1 MLLDEY
7 NVSLAHSNP
16 PTLQKL
22 IGLKFIHNCI
32 SMLANSLFRR
42 SNNSKVMPVDH
53 FVYYAV
59 EMSEDRDRESDTT
72 IEYPLEDED
81 MGERREETS
90 TMSREEPPPNKKKRR
105 RRGKR
110 QGGGAPDSKRKPP
123 RDGPPGGGEGAA
135 GGSGSGN
142 KLAYYN
148 RVHTF
153 YIKVLLQIHIRVL
166 QKLQRMKWLTAANI
180 Y

>member
-1 MLLDEY
+1 MRKQAPCHER
-7 NVSLAHSNP
+7 NH
-16 PTLQKL
+16 LQTKE
-22 IGLKFIHNCI
+22 KE
-32 SMLANSLFRR
+32 
-42 SNNSKVMPVDH
+42 K
-53 FVYYAV
+53 
-59 EMSEDRDRESDTT
+59 
-72 IEYPLEDED
+72 
-81 MGERREETS
+81 
-90 TMSREEPPPNKKKRR
+90 
-105 RRGKR
+105 GKR

-148 RVHTF
+148 HVHTF